1 MKQHTPQAR
10 PKVRKQETDDVRPL
24 TSVPAA
30 SPLLSRLVEMPAF
43 PGHAAA
49 PLMHQ
54 TLLHW
59 QQQQGN
65 AYVQR
70 RIAARRTAPAV
81 QRTTLEEYDTLAI
94 QFHDLLQ
101 FSTQDKHRA
110 LNLLLKQDEGDMYVL
125 MHRYY
130 HHYGE
135 DLESVVYGLYGRVD
149 LDLLIKAIAHLR
161 FGHAHGYETAM
172 ALALIPAGTRDVQVF
187 AILEALPLDGRKKME
202 ERYDQAFADIG
213 QGSLQADLYDD
224 FMGGMER
231 GNAEWYK
238 ALALLHRAKLSP
250 AEELY
255 RLTSGRDGTAES
267 AAVKLIQEEWLKGPE
282 NFEKL
287 KADWKAYVNNES
299 SWTTHSWFNQNTGL
313 YTAMEEEFSGE
324 DLQLI
329 QAVLSGSSSYEY
341 QFGDTEYAQN
351 ARILAGYL
359 GEEHKEITDE
369 EARLIAIENM
379 QIDVAQ
385 DSLMAAIRGAGTNN
399 EQVFQ
404 WLGVLQEIWAK
415 RIKRHE
421 GTKTADRYQEIWESN
436 KQTYLSLIGTDM
448 DEWTEEYKHARLIV
462 KGDLNPAD
470 ELYIALFEE
479 KYDEAVELVIKFWA
493 EKKIESMFRQAAE
506 PTYDAG
512 VVVRPAYSVLGRLV
526 GEIGAKR
533 ERIVYPLLNYDYEEA
548 SRGAIAIEKMLER
561 GVNEARLAEVH
572 AFLSHKALEGNA
584 ALRQD
589 IIAAYARRNLAEV
602 KPPWDENDPTAK
614 FLLHIFH
621 AGEVSYSSYELLNL
635 LAPATTAEEMLKRAE
650 YQLAATQT
658 GVMNALLEAGV
669 AVYSEVTAEDVSDV
683 AMESL
688 QRLAAIVKEE
698 GISKEELDV
707 MMVMFGA
714 ADLTALAQ
722 VEMAQFQKA
731 LARLRS
737 IKQTAATVI
746 STALEVIAGLVL
758 APFTGGSSA
767 AAVAAAVAP
776 AIIGMLTQEALLGA
790 DYELASAE
798 NAGKIAQALVGFGVG
813 KVAGHSLQAFDPIEM
828 KHVALIKSPFWNEV
842 ATGAISSAAND
853 AAAAYVT
860 GEFPDLKAQ
869 GQKMIGLLFTSGGA
883 VIKADMKAELS
894 DKTPGA
900 MRLWV
905 NISAS
910 ASEYVA
916 SNLPDVVS
924 SLAAKDDLTSEQF
937 VMALAKFGVKAALN
951 GASAGISGYQSDKEG
966 VKLEKADVARLQQLY
981 QAYLDEKQA
990 WAEAERTW
998 SNEPRI
1004 PTEMQQKHAEFVA
1017 AWETILAEVE
1027 VDRMVEE
1034 LVIEEDGG
1042 AAETLRQLERY
1053 AEQRE
1058 AAEAAG

>member
-1 MKQHTPQAR
+1 MGKYQQVDSE
-10 PKVRKQETDDVRPL
+10 KKK
-24 TSVPAA
+24 AA
-30 SPLLSRLVEMPAF
+30 ATRAKGGKAAEVGEMPAF
-43 PGHAAA
+43 PNRAAA
-49 PLMHQ
+49 PMTHR
-54 TLLHW
+54 TLLHM
-59 QQQQGN
+59 QRQQGN
-65 AYVQR
+65 AFVQR
-70 RIAARRTAPAV
+70 RLASRPAAAGV
-81 QRTTLEEYDTLAI
+81 QRTSLEEYDALAI
-94 QFHDLLQ
+94 QLHSLLL
-101 FSTQDKHRA
+101 FSTQHRNRA
-110 LNLLLKQDEGDMYVL
+110 LNLLLQQDEGDMYVL
-125 MHRYY
+125 IHRYY
-130 HHYGE
+130 HHFGE
-135 DLESVVYGLYGRVD
+135 DLEKIVYGLHGTVD
-149 LDLLIKAIAHLR
+149 LDLFIKAVAHLR

-172 ALALIPAGTRDVQVF
+172 ALSLIPAGTRDVQVF

-202 ERYDQAFADIG
+202 ERYDQAFADFG

-238 ALALLHRAKLSP
+238 ALALLHRAKLTP

-267 AAVKLIQEEWLKGPE
+267 AAVKLIQDEWLKGPE

-299 SWTTHSWFNQNTGL
+299 GWTTHSWFNQSLGL
-313 YTAMEEEFSGE
+313 YTAMAEEFSGE

-329 QAVLSGSSSYEY
+329 QAVLGGSSRYEY
-341 QFGDTEYAQN
+341 QFGDTEYAHN
-351 ARILAGYL
+351 ARIMAGYL
-359 GEEHKEITDE
+359 GEEHQEITDE
-369 EARLIAIENM
+369 EARLITIENM

-385 DSLMAAIRGAGTNN
+385 DSLLAAIRGAGTND

-404 WLGVLQEIWAK
+404 WLGTLQAIWAR

-436 KQTYLSLIGTDM
+436 KQAYLGLIGTDM

-470 ELYIALFEE
+470 ELYIALYEE

-493 EKKIESMFRQAAE
+493 EKKIENMFRQATE

-512 VVVRPAYSVLGRLV
+512 VVVRPSYSILGRLV
-526 GEIGAKR
+526 GEIGATR
-533 ERIVYPLLNYDYEEA
+533 ERTVYPLLNYDYEEA
-548 SRGAIAIEKMLER
+548 TRGAIVIEKMLER
-561 GVNEARLAEVH
+561 GVNEGRLAEVH

-621 AGEVSYSSYELLNL
+621 AGEVSYSCYELLNL
-635 LAPATTAEEMLKRAE
+635 LSPATSAEEMLKRAQ

-669 AVYSEVTAEDVSDV
+669 AVYSEVTAEDVSEV

-688 QRLAAIVKEE
+688 ERLAAIVKEE

-707 MMVMFGA
+707 MMSLFGVE
-714 ADLTALAQ
+714 DVTALAQ

-737 IKQTAATVI
+737 MKQTAATVI

-813 KVAGHSLQAFDPIEM
+813 KVAGRALEAFDPIEM
-828 KHVALIKSPFWNEV
+828 KNIALIKSPFWNEV
-842 ATGAISSAAND
+842 AAGAISSAAND
-853 AAAAYVT
+853 AATAYVT

-869 GQKMIGLLFTSGGA
+869 GQKMIGLLFSSGGV
-883 VIKADMKAELS
+883 VIKADMKAELT
-894 DKTPGA
+894 DKTTDA

-910 ASEYVA
+910 TSEYVA
-916 SNLPDVVS
+916 SNLPDLVS
-924 SLAAKDDLTSEQF
+924 SLATKDDLTSEQF
-937 VMALAKFGVKAALN
+937 VTALAKFGVKAALN
-951 GASAGISGYQSDKEG
+951 GTSAGISGYQSDQKS
-966 VKLEKADVARLQQLY
+966 VKLEEADVERLQQLY

-990 WAEAERTW
+990 WEEAERTW
-998 SNEPRI
+998 SGEPRI

-1017 AWETILAEVE
+1017 AWQMILADVE
-1027 VDRMVEE
+1027 VDRIVDEII
-1034 LVIEEDGG
+1034 IEDDAG
-1042 AAETLRQLERY
+1042 AAQALHQLEDL
-1053 AEQRE
+1053 AQQRE
-1058 AAEAAG
+1058 AAEAAQ